1 VRYIDSGRREP
12 DQALG
17 TWLADLDATADIV
30 QFRVQTG
37 FFSADGLAPLKSTL
51 DRLRQQDQVT
61 RLLIGSNDGTTQVSD
76 AKRLVEMLGLPR
88 DNAKLGVV
96 SFSNAFFHPKV
107 VHVIRADG
115 SIAAYVGS
123 ANLTT
128 SGVGALHVEAGLL
141 LDSNEGDAKV
151 LFEIMDSIDRWFDES
166 PPGLWPVASEAD
178 VDELAAA
185 SVLGVPRPPSGRAS
199 QQNKGDGKKSALAS
213 LQPLVVLPTT
223 GSGSK
228 KTGKGSGATDQQ
240 DELDAIA
247 PVKPVHVVATW
258 TKKLSRSDAQRKPS
272 GNQRGSITLV
282 AARQSVDTQH
292 FFRDD
297 FFVSAVWTKGVT
309 RTGQPREIAL
319 VPMAVSVSGVNLGI
333 IDMPVSHAE
342 NREAGQ
348 NNYASL
354 LHLGPLSD
362 YFVSTD
368 MTGKTLTLDRRDDGS
383 FALTVA

>member
-1 VRYIDSGRREP
+1 MRYIDSGRREP

-30 QFRVQTG
+30 QLRVQTG
-37 FFSADGLAPLKSTL
+37 FFSADGLAPLASTL
-51 DRLRQQDQVT
+51 DRLRQQDGVT
-61 RLLIGSNDGTTQVSD
+61 RLLIGSNDGTTQVTD

-88 DNAKLGVV
+88 DNADLGVV

-107 VHVIRADG
+107 VHAMRADG

-151 LFEIMDSIDRWFDES
+151 LFEIMYSIDRWFDEA
-166 PPGLWPVASEAD
+166 PPGLYVVESDAD
-178 VDELAAA
+178 VDALAAE
-185 SVLGVPRPPSGRAS
+185 SILGLPRPPSSRGSAPK
-199 QQNKGDGKKSALAS
+199 QGGKKAALAS
-213 LQPLVVLPTT
+213 LKPLVVLPST
-223 GSGSK
+223 GG
-228 KTGKGSGATDQQ
+228 GAKGQQKAKPGESQ
-240 DELDAIA
+240 DELDAVT
-247 PVKPVHVVATW
+247 PVKPVQVVSTW
-258 TKKLSRSDAQRKPS
+258 KKKLTLSDAQRKQS

-282 AARQSVDTQH
+282 AARQGVNTQH

-297 FFVSAVWTKGVT
+297 FFLSANWQKGAT
-309 RTGQPREIAL
+309 RTGQPRETAI
-319 VPMAVSVSGVNLGI
+319 VPMAVSVSGINLGI
-333 IDMPVSHAE
+333 LDMPISHAE

-362 YFVSTD
+362 YFVSQD
-368 MTGKTLTLDRRDDGS
+368 MTGRTLTLDRRDDGS
-383 FALTVA
+383 FALTISN